1 MKLCI
6 QVFIS
11 QGTDAYLL
19 KFLLN
24 LKYMQTQ
31 FFNYALACLVVLTPV
46 SHWEQSWNR
55 YFQICLGFYAWVLKL
70 SISFIMFTDH
80 EENYN
85 SVYPDIIIPRENFMQ
100 RWA

>member
-46 SHWEQSWNR
+46 SHWEQS
-55 YFQICLGFYAWVLKL
+55 
-70 SISFIMFTDH
+70 
-80 EENYN
+80 
-85 SVYPDIIIPRENFMQ
+85 
-100 RWA
+100 